1 MLSTFNSNWLGTMSK
16 LSKKSLIA
24 STIIGALA
32 LTASNFASADALTEL
47 QKAEAQTFQASK
59 KSQNKINSIYEQTIE
74 LLGEYRLTVDEAETL
89 SQYNDHIQL
98 MVNDQLANIKS
109 LEDQIGSIEKTK
121 QGIVPLMY

>member
-89 SQYNDHIQL
+89 SQYND
-98 MVNDQLANIKS
+98 S
-109 LEDQIGSIEKTK
+109 LSAAEHTQKARCT
-121 QGIVPLMY
+121 